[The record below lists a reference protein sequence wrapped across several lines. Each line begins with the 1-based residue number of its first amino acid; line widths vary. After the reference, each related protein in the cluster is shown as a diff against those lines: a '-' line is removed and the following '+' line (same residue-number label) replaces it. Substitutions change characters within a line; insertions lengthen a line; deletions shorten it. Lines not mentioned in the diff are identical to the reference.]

1 MDEPVLSAYALRLLV
16 DEQRPTLPP
25 SNHDIRAYA
34 RQLVGRWRNPAIA
47 HQLERVGRNA
57 SRKLYTR
64 LLAGLLMHLDAGRPA
79 PLTVLAVAAWICC
92 ASGRHLRGRALAAH
106 DHLQPELLRLGRHA
120 GEDAQRL
127 VRGFLGLREVFGD
140 KLPLHEG
147 LVRQLVHAVHSLQ
160 QDGALGAVS
169 AALQGGQP
177 A

>member
-1 MDEPVLSAYALRLLV
+1 MTWRHGRRRNCACSNGGHLALACLGVLAGFTTVAEAMDEPVLSAYALRLLV

-79 PLTVLAVAAWICC
+79 P
-92 ASGRHLRGRALAAH
+92 
-106 DHLQPELLRLGRHA
+106 
-120 GEDAQRL
+120 
-127 VRGFLGLREVFGD
+127 
-140 KLPLHEG
+140 
-147 LVRQLVHAVHSLQ
+147 
-160 QDGALGAVS
+160 
-169 AALQGGQP
+169 
-177 A
+177 